1 MAILLCIMLGLIF
14 FSQWRRKAKWYSPM
28 MLMSALWFCII
39 FGSTLCLYNMKA
51 TSDRT
56 YGLVGL
62 GLLFYFIGC
71 VLTKRYYLQEESASS
86 KQLLLDNFDF
96 NYKAILILC
105 VICIAE
111 LWQRVVLVTGLYAA
125 GYTLDQIRIN
135 FAELVIQDGFTGL
148 LDNFVVHPVIFL
160 LMPVAVIG
168 YMLKGSGNKIGK
180 VVLVLSLIII
190 FLYAYC
196 DGGRAIF
203 MLMLFYYLL
212 ANSFISNEYSGQ
224 NGKKIKKVL
233 TIAVLVAI
241 VFSIISYLSDQR
253 NTTMS
258 ADQSLYTYLCGC
270 MPHLDY
276 RLDVLDTT
284 GYHSY
289 GLSFLR
295 GPIESFLFFLKNI
308 HFLGLYPSWFMDN
321 KTCLDVSDFIDIG
334 SQNYNAFV
342 TPFFYFY
349 ADFGY
354 FGVALESLIFGAIS
368 QKMFDNAET
377 GRSSRYV
384 IMYMLFAYC
393 LLMSMVRW
401 QFFNVTYFIS
411 FFYILLFIKS
421 KK

>member
-1 MAILLCIMLGLIF
+1 MAILLCIMLGIIF
-14 FSQWRRKAKWYSPM
+14 FFQWKRKAKWYSPM
-28 MLMSALWFCII
+28 VLMSALWFCII
-39 FGSTLCLYNMKA
+39 FGSQLCLYNMNA

-56 YGLVGL
+56 YGIVGL

-71 VLTKRYYLQEESASS
+71 GFTKRYYIQEYSDTS
-86 KQLLLDNFDF
+86 KQMLLESFDF

-105 VICIAE
+105 VICIAV
-111 LWQRVVLVTGLYAA
+111 LWKRVVLVTGLYAA
-125 GYTLDQIRIN
+125 GFTLDQIRIN

-160 LMPVAVIG
+160 LMPVAIVG
-168 YMLKGSGNKIGK
+168 YMLKGSRNKIGK
-180 VVLVLSLIII
+180 IVLVLSFIII
-190 FLYAYC
+190 LLYAYC

-203 MLMLFYYLL
+203 MLILFYYFL
-212 ANSFISNEYSGQ
+212 ANSFVSVGYGEQ
-224 NGKKIKKVL
+224 NNKKFKKII
-233 TIAVLVAI
+233 TIAVLVTI
-241 VFSIISYLSDQR
+241 VFSIINYLSDQR

-258 ADQSLYTYLCGC
+258 ADQSFYSYLCGC
-270 MPHLDY
+270 MPHLDL
-276 RLDVLDTT
+276 RLSQLDLS
-284 GYHSY
+284 GYNSY

-295 GPIESFLFFLKNI
+295 GPIESLLFFLKNLHLI
-308 HFLGLYPSWFMDN
+308 GQYPDWFVAN
-321 KTCLDVSDFIDIG
+321 KTQLDVSEFVDIG

-342 TPFFYFY
+342 TPFYYFY

-354 FGVALESLIFGAIS
+354 IGVALESLVFGAIS
-368 QKMFDNAET
+368 QKLFDNAET

-393 LLMSMVRW
+393 LIMSMVRW